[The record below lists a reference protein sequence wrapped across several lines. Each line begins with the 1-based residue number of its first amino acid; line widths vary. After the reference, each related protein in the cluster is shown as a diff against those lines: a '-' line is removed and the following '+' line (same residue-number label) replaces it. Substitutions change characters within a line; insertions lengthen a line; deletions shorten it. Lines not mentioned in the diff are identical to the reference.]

1 MNIKKIIA
9 FVLAVGLV
17 SAFTG
22 CNKSSDSSS
31 SETNDSS
38 SSSVA
43 NETTSSDD
51 SKSED
56 EELIDA
62 KVVYQDFDDGIVMNI
77 GGFDVTEDE
86 YKYYFAYAKSSMDN
100 GDESYWN
107 DDSNFAKINSLKEQT
122 LNYLVSSYTVYKLAA
137 ENNVELD
144 ESDWDK
150 VNAEYEDSKVY
161 YELIHEDEGKVF
173 DDYLKEI
180 YCTEEVYKE
189 SFARTILEYKV
200 VAALYQQD
208 FLDTHFKDYIC
219 AKTLLVKDTIE
230 YETDAD
236 NNPTD
241 TPKNFYEINSEYSY
255 TDEEKA
261 IIEKLNSYA
270 QAKDEESLKNT
281 LPEFMELLQS
291 RLDAGESIDSLM
303 QKYNMSSEA
312 SVDGNGNY
320 KGDYIAPYS
329 MADEFCDVA
338 FALEEN
344 EISEPTYVTDYG
356 YYIIERIPF
365 NDEELITIYMSDTEY
380 SYAEEYYELA
390 MKTQSDMEVIYD
402 TDYDKISVDF
412 VDSSNETEETKNT
425 EETTTV
431 AEDNPAEETAETQAT
446 EETTTQGEVE

>member
-62 KVVYQDFDDGIVMNI
+62 KVVYQDFDDGILMNI
-77 GGFDVTEDE
+77 GGFDVAEDE

-100 GDESYWN
+100 GDESYW
-107 DDSNFAKINSLKEQT
+107 DDDGNYAKINSLKEQT
-122 LNYLVSSYTVYKLAA
+122 LNYLISSYTVYKLAA

-144 ESDWDK
+144 ASDWDK

-281 LPEFMELLQS
+281 LPEFIWDTSLLGVVV
-291 RLDAGESIDSLM
+291 RHVTCG
-303 QKYNMSSEA
+303 
-312 SVDGNGNY
+312 
-320 KGDYIAPYS
+320 
-329 MADEFCDVA
+329 FCLFVFPPSYVA
-338 FALEEN
+338 L
-344 EISEPTYVTDYG
+344 
-356 YYIIERIPF
+356 
-365 NDEELITIYMSDTEY
+365 
-380 SYAEEYYELA
+380 
-390 MKTQSDMEVIYD
+390 
-402 TDYDKISVDF
+402 
-412 VDSSNETEETKNT
+412 
-425 EETTTV
+425 
-431 AEDNPAEETAETQAT
+431 
-446 EETTTQGEVE
+446 